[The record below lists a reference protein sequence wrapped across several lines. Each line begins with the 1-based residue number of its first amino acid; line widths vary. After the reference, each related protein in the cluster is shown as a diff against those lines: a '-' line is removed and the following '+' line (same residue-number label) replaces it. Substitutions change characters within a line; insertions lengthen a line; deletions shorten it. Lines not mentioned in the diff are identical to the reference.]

1 MSGHTPW
8 SEISRKRQGNPS
20 LQRGFR
26 TAATASMWLAA
37 LRRHAGLTRAELAER
52 LGVTQ
57 GWVSQIESEPDIRVS
72 TVSAYVAALGAE
84 LQFRAVLPNGE
95 ELNLDAMPVDDPADR
110 QVVTSGSG
118 SDRSTLST

>member
-1 MSGHTPW
+1 
-8 SEISRKRQGNPS
+8 

-26 TAATASMWLAA
+26 SAATASVWLAA
-37 LRRHAGLTRAELAER
+37 LRRHAGLTQAELAKR

-72 TVSAYVAALGAE
+72 TVSAYVAALGGE

-95 ELNLDAMPVDDPADR
+95 ELNLDEMPVDDQAAR
-110 QVVTSGSG
+110 QVVARG
-118 SDRSTLST
+118 